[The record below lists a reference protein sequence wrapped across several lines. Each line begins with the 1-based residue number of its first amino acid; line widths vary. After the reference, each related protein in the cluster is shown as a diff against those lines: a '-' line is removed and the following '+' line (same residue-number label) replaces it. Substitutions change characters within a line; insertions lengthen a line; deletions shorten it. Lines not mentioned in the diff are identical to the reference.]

1 MQQGQIQL
9 LYEIR
14 CVYQLF
20 QRGYV
25 DYANNPNIA
34 FSKLL
39 AALRNHFS
47 KEAGRG
53 KSPFAREGARE
64 SQTRTRS
71 RTLRIGGKRFYYDK
85 DPNPTP

>member
-47 KEAGRG
+47 KKQEEENRRLQEKEQEKARQEREAAL
-53 KSPFAREGARE
+53 SA
-64 SQTRTRS
+64 
-71 RTLRIGGKRFYYDK
+71 
-85 DPNPTP
+85 